1 MIRFIENQ
9 TIEFRQE
16 DEQDCGCG
24 GRSYC
29 QLAQITDTTEFQL
42 LGSIANINPSFND
55 SITGWGQ
62 WNGVEISLAVLNATT
77 GNCDG
82 VIEATAS
89 EGSGTGYEY
98 SIDGGAFSGT
108 NTFTDLCPGAYLIKV
123 KDSLGNQMAVYG
135 YVYSDIDCSQFEGST
150 LQDLI
155 DSENLFGNTLNC
167 VPIEDWT

>member
-1 MIRFIENQ
+1 MISFIENQ

-16 DEQDCGCG
+16 DEQDCGCS
-24 GRSYC
+24 GRRYC
-29 QLAQITDTTEFQL
+29 QLVQITDITEFQL

-62 WNGVEISLAVLNATT
+62 WNGVELELAVLNATT

-82 VIEATAS
+82 EITATAS
-89 EGSGTGYEY
+89 EGSGGYQY
-98 SIDGGAFSGT
+98 AIDNGAYSGT
-108 NTFTDLCPGAYLIKV
+108 NVFTGLCPGSYVIKV
-123 KDSLGNQMAVYG
+123 KDSDGNQMAVTG
-135 YVYSDIDCSQFEGST
+135 YVYDSVDCTQFAGST

-155 DSENLFGNTLNC
+155 DSGNLFGNTLNC